1 VEVAFDVGVTWHAAV
16 VRMTSRLKADN
27 QTLGFVMSQDRSI
40 GTLFVVAT
48 PIGNLDD
55 ITLRAVDVLK
65 SVAIVAA
72 EDTRRS
78 GVLLAHIGARPERL
92 LSLHDH
98 NESGRSEQLLDLLQ
112 RGNDVALVSDAG
124 TPLISDPG
132 FELVR
137 RVRREGVRVV
147 PIPGPSALT
156 AVLSASPLPIER
168 FLFEGFLPSR
178 STARQKRLRELSA
191 SAVAVVFFEAARRL
205 RRTLSDLIEIV
216 EPEREILLAKE
227 LTKVHERIEC
237 GALGELP
244 ERLDGEF
251 FERGEFVC
259 VLAPADDAVMRDTD
273 AAALMNV
280 LCDELPPAQAARIA
294 ARITHRPRDEMYEY
308 AVKLQRGE

>member
-1 VEVAFDVGVTWHAAV
+1 
-16 VRMTSRLKADN
+16 M
-27 QTLGFVMSQDRSI
+27 
-40 GTLFVVAT
+40 LFVVAT

-98 NESGRSEQLLDLLQ
+98 NESGRSEQLLQLLQ
-112 RGNDVALVSDAG
+112 QGNDVALVSDAG

-137 RVRREGVRVV
+137 RVSGAGVRVV

-156 AVLSASPLPIER
+156 ATLSASPLPVER
-168 FLFEGFLPSR
+168 FLFEGFLP
-178 STARQKRLRELSA
+178 ARPVARRKRLRELALS
-191 SAVAVVFFEAARRL
+191 SVAVVFFEAARRL
-205 RRTLSDLIEIV
+205 RDTLSELRTIV
-216 EPEREILLAKE
+216 DTERRLLLAKE
-227 LTKVHERIEC
+227 LTKLHERIES
-237 GALGELP
+237 GTIAQLMQ
-244 ERLDGEF
+244 RADDGEF
-251 FERGEFVC
+251 FEHGEFVC
-259 VLAPADDAVMRDTD
+259 VLEPLPNAASADDDEVVMV
-273 AAALMNV
+273 MKV

-294 ARITHRPRDEMYEY
+294 ARITKRPRNELYDY
-308 AVKLQRGE
+308 AVAQRRDEPPVR

>member
-1 VEVAFDVGVTWHAAV
+1 MTSHAAV
-16 VRMTSRLKADN
+16 VRMVASAKLSHRI
-27 QTLGFVMSQDRSI
+27 LGIVMSELTPEKNALA

-98 NESGRSEQLLDLLQ
+98 NEGGRSEQLLGLLQ
-112 RGNDVALVSDAG
+112 QGHNVALISDAG

-137 RVRREGVRVV
+137 RMRSAGIRVV

-156 AVLSASPLPIER
+156 ATLSVSPLPVER
-168 FLFEGFLPSR
+168 FWFEGFLPAR
-178 STARQKRLRELSA
+178 SSARRKRLGELAQSP
-191 SAVAVVFFEAARRL
+191 VAVVFFEAARRL
-205 RRTLSDLIEIV
+205 RDTLSELIEIV
-216 EPEREILLAKE
+216 GAEREMLLAKE
-227 LTKVHERIEC
+227 LTKIHERIES
-237 GALGELP
+237 GPIAEL
-244 ERLDGEF
+244 RLRVDDGEF
-251 FERGEFVC
+251 LEHGEFVC
-259 VLAPADDAVMRDTD
+259 VLAPSSVEATAQDAEV
-273 AAALMNV
+273 AALMKI

-294 ARITHRPRDEMYEY
+294 ARITNKSRGELYDY
-308 AVKLQRGE
+308 AVKHQRRE